1 MLLTFFEVFTS
12 PNMWRWMY
20 ESKARFR
27 RVFKGLQL
35 IFLGFVVWN
44 KPFSLDVDMSVDLMV
59 NECVLL

>member
-1 MLLTFFEVFTS
+1 
-12 PNMWRWMY
+12 MY

-27 RVFKGLQL
+27 RVFKGLLL

-44 KPFSLDVDMSVDLMV
+44 KPFSSDVDMSVDLMV